1 MPFKDILVAVPNGS
15 EADAG
20 GDYAL
25 SMGRALEAHV
35 TAVTFALEP
44 SISFPAFGDLPAKL
58 LRQHRE
64 AALKEAKVVAT
75 RFDEAARRV
84 GVRAVHAIKPATVS
98 QAASTLG
105 DLARTFDLTILAQ
118 SQPGIGH
125 FGDLFAEAALFHSG
139 RPVVIVPTRHRSEF
153 SLERVLIAWDG
164 SLHAA
169 RAVASAMPFISL
181 AAEIGVVIV
190 REERKASRV
199 DASELLR
206 HLQQHGLL
214 ATVSTRDEVDIP
226 TTIAMEAEA
235 WRASVLIMGAY
246 GHSRIREMAFG
257 GVTRFMLTAAR
268 IPTVMVH

>member
-139 RPVVIVPTRHRSEF
+139 RPLSLFRRGISVVP
-153 SLERVLIAWDG
+153 
-164 SLHAA
+164 
-169 RAVASAMPFISL
+169 SAQRLSL
-181 AAEIGVVIV
+181 AAVVALMYV
-190 REERKASRV
+190 
-199 DASELLR
+199 
-206 HLQQHGLL
+206 
-214 ATVSTRDEVDIP
+214 
-226 TTIAMEAEA
+226 
-235 WRASVLIMGAY
+235 
-246 GHSRIREMAFG
+246 G
-257 GVTRFMLTAAR
+257 GRS
-268 IPTVMVH
+268 

>member
-1 MPFKDILVAVPNGS
+1 
-15 EADAG
+15 
-20 GDYAL
+20 
-25 SMGRALEAHV
+25 
-35 TAVTFALEP
+35 
-44 SISFPAFGDLPAKL
+44 
-58 LRQHRE
+58 
-64 AALKEAKVVAT
+64 
-75 RFDEAARRV
+75 
-84 GVRAVHAIKPATVS
+84 
-98 QAASTLG
+98 
-105 DLARTFDLTILAQ
+105 
-118 SQPGIGH
+118 
-125 FGDLFAEAALFHSG
+125 
-139 RPVVIVPTRHRSEF
+139 
-153 SLERVLIAWDG
+153 
-164 SLHAA
+164 
-169 RAVASAMPFISL
+169 MPFISL

>member
-1 MPFKDILVAVPNGS
+1 MPFKDILVTVPNGS

-64 AALKEAKVVAT
+64 AALKEAKVIAT

-139 RPVVIVPTRHRSEF
+139 RPVVIVPTRHRPEF

-181 AAEIGVVIV
+181 AEEIGVVIV